1 MEPNLPLFLLYKMN
15 QKNTFDSIVTH
26 ILQAIPGVLKIKEKY
41 NPAAWMLEVSSAS
54 AEVQLGIN
62 FADYFIKSPQYQ

>member
-1 MEPNLPLFLLYKMN
+1 MEQIETEPSSVLK
-15 QKNTFDSIVTH
+15 KNPFDFMVALN
-26 ILQAIPGVLKIKEKY
+26 LQAIPGVPKIREKY

-54 AEVQLGIN
+54 AEAQLGIN